1 MATVTTQIAC
11 ETLNLPPEMIVAEA
25 PDTEERRIQEQQR
38 LRGSHSSQEKLLEER
53 QCNYGMNLIWDVL

>member
-25 PDTEERRIQEQQR
+25 LIREEHRIQERQR
-38 LRGSHSSQEKLLEER
+38 LRGSHSSQEKQLEER
-53 QCNYGMNLIWDVL
+53 QCNYGMSLIWDVL

>member
-25 PDTEERRIQEQQR
+25 LIREERRIQEQQR
-38 LRGSHSSQEKLLEER
+38 FEAVTLHRRS
-53 QCNYGMNLIWDVL
+53 Y